1 MVGSTVSHYRI
12 LEKLGSG
19 GMGIVYKAEDTNL
32 GRMVALK
39 FLPANLVG
47 DSQTFER
54 FRREARAA
62 SALNHPNICTIH
74 EIDEADGQP
83 FIVME
88 LLSGQ
93 TLQIRL
99 GAGPFGINELLD
111 IAIQLADALDA
122 AHQKNILH
130 RDVKPANIFITL
142 RGQAKI
148 LDFGLAKSME
158 AFPSTAESQSAM
170 PDETNG
176 IQGVEHQD
184 TTEVSAHLVT
194 SPGIAIGTVGYMSPE
209 QARAE
214 TLDARSDVF
223 SLGVVLYEMATGKM
237 PFNGRSTAALFAA
250 ILHETPVPVTTL
262 NPTLP
267 LRLEAIINKA
277 LEKDRDLRT
286 QSAAELRSEL
296 KRLKRDIESGRLPGA
311 GSYEST
317 AAMPA
322 ATDASMRPEIIR
334 SAEQGKT
341 AFAQRLKSIL
351 IAACAVVAAAGL
363 FLLLRP
369 QLSLPK
375 VVSALQLTTDGQE
388 KSGAATDG
396 TRLYFAE
403 QGQIY
408 AVSNT
413 GGEMVR
419 VPQSVGDLFPVSFSK
434 DSAQLLAIS
443 KSFVP
448 EGGPAWTLPAL
459 GGAARQLSGVL
470 ATDASLSPNGGRL
483 VYTSANDLY
492 VAQGDGSS
500 RHKLISSPG
509 LLSWPRWSPDESRIR
524 FTQRDQTGTSLWE
537 ISADGTGLHQ
547 LLKGWNPAPTE
558 CCGSWMPDGKYYIF
572 QSTNGGVAN
581 VWAMREE
588 GSLLHRVDRNPVQ
601 LTSGPTSTFAPL
613 PNTDGDQIFVQTIQP
628 RGRLVRYDSKDKEFM
643 PFFAGD
649 EMNLQASAVDFSRD
663 GKWITYMSYPERCI
677 WRSRSDGSE
686 RTQLTYPPL
695 IGYMPRWSPD
705 GRHIAFMGQNPGKP
719 WQLYMISADGGSP
732 ERLLPSAGD
741 QGDPTWSADGDS
753 LAFGGQAVLEKDAAR
768 VNAIRILNL
777 KTRTLTALKGS
788 EGLWSP
794 RWSPT
799 GKQIAAMSNDGDN
812 LYVYDFDA
820 GTWSELAHLS
830 LGYPTWSHDGD
841 YVYFLQHLPTG
852 DRLSRV
858 SIASH
863 KVEDLEDLRDFHQA
877 PFLAGYWVGLAPDD
891 SPLLVRD
898 IGTRDFHALTLS
910 LP

>member
-39 FLPANLVG
+39 FLPAHHVG
-47 DSQTFER
+47 DPQTFER

-74 EIDEADGQP
+74 EVDEADGQP

-111 IAIQLADALDA
+111 IAIQLADGLDA

-130 RDVKPANIFITL
+130 RDVKPANIFVTS

-158 AFPSTAESQSAM
+158 AFPSTTENSSALDNETIPGAEHMATS
-170 PDETNG
+170 
-176 IQGVEHQD
+176 
-184 TTEVSAHLVT
+184 EVAAHLVT

-209 QARAE
+209 QARGE
-214 TLDARSDVF
+214 SLDARSDVF
-223 SLGVVLYEMATGKM
+223 SFGVVLYEMATGRI
-237 PFNGRSTAALFAA
+237 PFNGRSTAAIFAA
-250 ILHETPVPVTTL
+250 ILHETPVPITNL

-296 KRLKRDIESGRLPGA
+296 KRLKRDIESGRTAGA

-317 AAMPA
+317 AAIPA
-322 ATDASMRPEIIR
+322 ATDFSIRPEPIT
-334 SAEQGKT
+334 SANQGKIPSARRGRSLFIT
-341 AFAQRLKSIL
+341 ACGA
-351 IAACAVVAAAGL
+351 VAAVAL

-369 QLSLPK
+369 SLPPPK
-375 VVSALQLTTDGQE
+375 VVSALQITTDGQE

-419 VPQSVGDLFPVSFSK
+419 VPQSVGDLFPTSFSK
-434 DSAQLLAIS
+434 DSAQLLVIS

-448 EGGPAWTLPAL
+448 EGGPAWTLPVL

-470 ATDASLSPNGGRL
+470 ATDASWSLDGGRL
-483 VYTSANDLY
+483 VFTSGSDLY
-492 VAQGDGSS
+492 IAQGDGSS
-500 RHKLISSPG
+500 AHKLITSPG
-509 LLSWPRWSPDESRIR
+509 LLSWPRWSPTGNHVR
-524 FTQRDQTGTSLWE
+524 FTQRDQTGASLWE
-537 ISADGTGLHQ
+537 ISTDGTGLHQ
-547 LLKGWNPAPTE
+547 VLKGWNPAPSE

-572 QSTNGGVAN
+572 QSTKGGVAN
-581 VWAMREE
+581 VWTMREE
-588 GSLLHRVDRNPVQ
+588 GSLLQRVDHSPVQ

-613 PNTDGDQIFVQTIQP
+613 PNTDGDQVFVQTIQP
-628 RGRLVRYDSKDKEFM
+628 RGQLVRFDTKDKEFQ
-643 PFFAGD
+643 PFFPGA
-649 EMNLQASAVDFSRD
+649 EMNLQGSALDFSRD
-663 GKWITYMSYPERCI
+663 GNWIAYMSYPERSL
-677 WRSRSDGSE
+677 WRCRPDGSE
-686 RTQLTYPPL
+686 RTQLTFSPL
-695 IGYMPRWSPD
+695 ISYMPRWSPD
-705 GRHIAFMGQNPGKP
+705 GSQIAFMGQAPGKP
-719 WQLYMISADGGSP
+719 WQLYMVRADGGSV
-732 ERLLPSAGD
+732 EQLFPSTED
-741 QGDPTWSADGDS
+741 QADPTWSADGNS
-753 LAFGGQAVLEKDAAR
+753 LVFGGQAVLEKDAAS

-777 KTRTLTALKGS
+777 KTRAISVLKGS

-799 GKQIAAMSNDGDN
+799 GKQIAAMSNDGN
-812 LYVYDFDA
+812 HLYVYNVDA
-820 GTWSELAHLS
+820 GKWSELAHLS

-841 YVYFLQHLPTG
+841 YVYFLQHLPAE

-858 SIASH
+858 SVTTH
-863 KVEDLEDLRDFHQA
+863 KVEDLEDLKDFHQA

-898 IGTRDFHALTLS
+898 VGTRDFHALTLS